1 MSGVKQFD
9 ETTVHAMRLRAQ
21 ATGRLAPSRDIR
33 ALARFVVVAVSR
45 APALTHRSLGDLAYA
60 RDVAAVALTVF
71 DAPPPALSPSAA
83 AADRGSGAT
92 PDA

>member
-1 MSGVKQFD
+1 ML
-9 ETTVHAMRLRAQ
+9 LRAQ

-33 ALARFVVVAVSR
+33 ALARFVVAVSR
-45 APALTHRSLGDLAYA
+45 TLADTHRTLGDVAYV

-71 DAPPPALSPSAA
+71 DASPPALSPSAA